1 MQVNKS
7 IRRRCWREVREGVAV
22 FCVDSNVTGVV
33 SSSQLQSSSIP
44 PSMEALYGAC
54 RHVKRK

>member
-7 IRRRCWREVREGVAV
+7 ITKRCWQQVGCCGTLRESDVA
-22 FCVDSNVTGVV
+22 GVV